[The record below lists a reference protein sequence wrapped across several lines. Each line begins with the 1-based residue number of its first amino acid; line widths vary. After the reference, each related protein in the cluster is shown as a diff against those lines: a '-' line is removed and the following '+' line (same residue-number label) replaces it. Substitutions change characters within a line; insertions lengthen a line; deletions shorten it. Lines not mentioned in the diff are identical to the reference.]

1 MDKNDICNNLDPRE
15 LQQGFA
21 QVDLRI
27 LCMHY
32 WWLEVWR
39 YKNLALPFWRIYWND
54 REGAE
59 IIHEGRV
66 IPLKSS
72 HIAVISPNTEY
83 SSRLNTDLNTAG
95 AADRLY
101 GGPTVGNILNI
112 TTGTRPLNRNAL
124 NHFFIHFTLGVSNVV
139 LPHGVFVLELTAE
152 QKQCIREMISFGTD
166 SPGVFTLRECL
177 VINSFISGALAQISQ
192 KEWGT
197 ENLIDERIHNALL
210 TIEKS
215 AGRIP
220 SNTELADA
228 AFLSKDAFI
237 RVFRKEM
244 GMSPHQY
251 ILKHKIQEAAM
262 QLLHNKALGIEEV
275 ARDCGFEDRNYF
287 TRIFTKV
294 IGLPPARYRRLYS
307 IGRD

>member
-1 MDKNDICNNLDPRE
+1 MDKNDICDNLDPQE
-15 LQQGFA
+15 LHQGFA
-21 QVDLRI
+21 QVNLRI

-32 WWLEVWR
+32 WWLEAWR

-59 IIHEGRV
+59 IVYNGEV
-66 IPLKSS
+66 IPLKST
-72 HIAVISPNTEY
+72 HLAVISPNTEY
-83 SSRLNTDLNTAG
+83 SSRLLTDENLT
-95 AADRLY
+95 ADRLY
-101 GGPTVGNILNI
+101 GGPSVGNTIDI
-112 TTGTRPLNRNAL
+112 TSTTRPLNRNAL
-124 NHFFIHFTLGVSNVV
+124 NHFFIHFTLGVSNII
-139 LPHGVFVLELTAE
+139 LPQGVFLIELTAE
-152 QKQCIREMISFGTD
+152 EKRAIRKLIGFGTAN
-166 SPGVFTLRECL
+166 PGVFSLRECM
-177 VINSFISGALAQISQ
+177 VINSFISGALARIPGD
-192 KEWGT
+192 EWGT
-197 ENLIDERIHNALL
+197 ETLIDSRIHDALL

-215 AGRIP
+215 RGRIP

-251 ILKHKIQEAAM
+251 ILKNKMQEAAM
-262 QLLHNKALGIEEV
+262 QLLHNKAVGIEEV

-294 IGLPPARYRRLYS
+294 IGVSPARYRSMYS
-307 IGRD
+307 FGRE